1 MKHFVFKPLSWRVIE
16 YDAYKLHVSTPAI
29 FGTTYMIYEYPHK
42 VLFRAT
48 VMPLDEAKRLAQE
61 SFEKELAPFI
71 EEVDSLEG

>member
-1 MKHFVFKPLSWRVIE
+1 
-16 YDAYKLHVSTPAI
+16 
-29 FGTTYMIYEYPHK
+29 MIYEYPHK